1 MKTLVT
7 FQVNKRQREIGE
19 RILGKEN
26 VVWYPEIAETDVL
39 LIRDNNFPHN
49 KVPKFIQV
57 IFAGIDHID
66 LHNIPPETI
75 ISSNARAYSIPVA
88 EHVFALILAHMKK
101 ISKFR
106 QETFNGIFKP
116 ETTSILYGKSLG
128 VIGYGGIGSRVA
140 HLGQAFGMRV
150 LAIGRSRKDPNVNE
164 MYTIEDLEKLLRQ
177 SDIIVISLPLT
188 TRTLGL
194 IGTNQLTLVKK
205 NSIMVNVARPEIVVR
220 EDMLE
225 FLSNRDDF
233 SYLTDVWW
241 DEPQLAESRRENVT
255 ITPHVAGS
263 LSEEAL
269 DMVFEEAFKNIKIFV
284 DGGQVKNIVR
294 REESVYV
301 PRLK

>member
-7 FQVNKRQREIGE
+7 FRVNKRQREIGE

-26 VVWYPEIAETDVL
+26 VVWYPETAEADVL

-49 KVPKFIQV
+49 RIPKLIQA

-66 LHNIPPETI
+66 LHNIPLETI
-75 ISSNARAYSIPVA
+75 ISSNAGAYSIPVA
-88 EHVFALILAHMKK
+88 EHVFALIMDHMKK

-106 QETFNGIFKP
+106 GETFNGIFKP

-140 HLGQAFGMRV
+140 HLGQAFGMKV
-150 LAIGRSRKDPNVNE
+150 IAIGRSHKDRNVNE
-164 MYTIEDLEKLLRQ
+164 MYSIEDLEKLLKQ
-177 SDIIVISLPLT
+177 SDIIVVSLPLT
-188 TRTLGL
+188 TKTLGL
-194 IGTNQLTLVKK
+194 IGANQLTLVKR
-205 NSIMVNVARPEIVVR
+205 NSILVNIARPEIVVR

-241 DEPQLAESRRENVT
+241 DEPQLADSKRENVT

-269 DMVFEEAFKNIKIFV
+269 DMVFEVAFMNIKRFV
-284 DGGQVKNIVR
+284 DGGQVENIVR
-294 REESVYV
+294 REESVYI
-301 PRLK
+301 PRQK